1 MLKRNFNL
9 VKRIESGLLIRL
21 FIALLFFTSTVSA
34 QYKPD
39 VDLKD
44 LFKDVQLGRV
54 FTDSKTFAD
63 CIPRFSV
70 DSILRSYQL
79 EKQKKG
85 FNLNSFVEANFI
97 LPTKTQSV
105 ANVKDFPPIDQHINE
120 LWKQLERPPSKSIGS
135 LIGLPHP
142 YVVPGGRFNEVY
154 YWDSYFTM
162 FGLRQSGRID
172 LIESIVDNFA
182 FLIQQYG
189 FIPNGNRSY
198 YLSRSQPPYFSLM
211 VELLAESK
219 GDTIYRRYLPA
230 MIAEYKFWME
240 GEEKL
245 GSKLQATGRVVKLAD
260 NGILNRYWDD
270 SATPRPESYREDVET
285 ASGKSNPAIV
295 YRHIR
300 AACES
305 GWDFSSRWFKDGL
318 TLESIHTT
326 DIIPVDLNC
335 LLYALEKNIAR
346 AYQLSNN
353 KDSVIYER
361 KAAARKAALLKYC
374 WDEKSGFFMDYDFVA
389 KRTTG
394 IESLASVFPLYV
406 KIASTLQAEKVAAK
420 TAKHFLFPGG
430 LITTLKLTSQQWDA
444 PNGWAPLQWMAYKAF
459 KNYSSNSLA
468 DSIKNRWIKTVELNY
483 KTSGKLLEKYNV
495 LYPEI
500 PGGGGE
506 YPSQDG
512 FGWTNGVYLQFKA
525 EK

>member
-1 MLKRNFNL
+1 MLERNFNL
-9 VKRIESGLLIRL
+9 IKRMENRIFIRL
-21 FIALLFFTSTVSA
+21 FIALLFLTSNAAA
-34 QYKPD
+34 QYRPD
-39 VDLKD
+39 VELKE

-63 CIPRFSV
+63 CTPRFSV
-70 DSILRSYQL
+70 DSILRNYQL
-79 EKQKKG
+79 EKQQPG
-85 FNLNSFVEANFI
+85 FSLKAFVEANFI
-97 LPTKTQSV
+97 LPSKTNSP
-105 ANVKDFPPIDQHINE
+105 AATKDFPPIDQHINE
-120 LWKQLERPPSKSIGS
+120 LWKQLERPASKSIGS
-135 LIGLPHP
+135 LLGLPNP

-162 FGLRQSGRID
+162 LGLRQGGHIE
-172 LIESIVDNFA
+172 LIQNMVDNFA
-182 FLIQQYG
+182 YLIKQYG

-211 VELLAESK
+211 VGLLAESK
-219 GDTIYRRYLPA
+219 GDTIYQRYLPA
-230 MIAEYKFWME
+230 LIAEHKFWMK

-245 GSKLQATGRVVKLAD
+245 GQKLLATNRVVKLPG
-260 NGILNRYWDD
+260 NEILNRYWDD
-270 SATPRPESYREDVET
+270 SAVPRPESYREDVET
-285 ASGKSNPAIV
+285 AENKTKQAII

-305 GWDFSSRWFKDGL
+305 GWDFSSRWFKDEL

-335 LLYALEKNIAR
+335 LLYTLERNIAK
-346 AYQLSNN
+346 AYQLASNR
-353 KDSVIYER
+353 DSIIYSR
-361 KAAARKAALLKYC
+361 KASARKAAILKYC
-374 WDEKSGFFMDYDFVA
+374 WNDNTGFFMDYDFVA
-389 KRTTG
+389 KQTTG
-394 IESLASVFPLYV
+394 IESLASVYPLYV
-406 KIASTLQAEKVAAK
+406 NIASSQQAKKVAEK
-420 TAKHFLFPGG
+420 TEKHFLFPGG
-430 LITTLKLTSQQWDA
+430 LITTLKLTTQQWDA
-444 PNGWAPLQWMAYKAF
+444 PNGWAPLQWMAYKSF
-459 KNYSSNSLA
+459 KNYSFNSLA
-468 DSIKNRWIKTVELNY
+468 DTIKKRWIKTVELNY